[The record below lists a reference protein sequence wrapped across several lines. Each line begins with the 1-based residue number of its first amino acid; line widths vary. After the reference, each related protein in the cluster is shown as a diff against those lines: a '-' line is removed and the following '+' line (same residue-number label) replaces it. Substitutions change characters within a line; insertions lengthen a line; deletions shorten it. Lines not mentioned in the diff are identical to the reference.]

1 MDKTAFERLYSKIFT
16 IPKKRIS
23 VTLGVVTIALASL
36 LHGSYR
42 PFFAQRYF
50 FLGLLFIVLILAVGR
65 TINLAFNGRRVFFLA
80 FLLLLFIEVVDFIAC
95 SLGFRHLVALTP
107 AVISSFLTIILYFSS
122 EADEWS
128 VYLVSLGM
136 VLLLY
141 PFSYLSYDLS
151 LAPSIPFG
159 MLELSAGYGFIALA
173 GVGAGHAYLSFL
185 DTDQGFNVKSFFRAF
200 LLFWLTHNPRY
211 FEDRLNEVATRMQG
225 WVRCLSIGDVRLI
238 ANAFHPGPLRNVGGA
253 RLVHR
258 VLEQPGAMYLH
269 SASTHDRNLVSG
281 ADVDEVIQN
290 ISCGDRELQ
299 AHHPFSIDGD
309 EFTVTA
315 FPFDAFTLMVV
326 SGIQAIDDLP
336 PEVQEYAD
344 NLGEILIVDAHNA
357 YRKDYDVTPAQVE
370 EIKSLIR
377 RAAGIETEPV
387 PLACSFRKKA
397 VTTEN
402 ICGYLAL
409 LMLDYDGDRYAL
421 FMLDANN
428 IDLSFRHELEA
439 FFRERDIHPVV
450 VSTDNHTKTGMP
462 PALEYQPA
470 GAHSS
475 DISAV
480 FAFLEESDLATK
492 AASTI
497 RYGKQPVAVNVI
509 GGHFFDDLEATVRT
523 VGRQAVALFF
533 VVISLQFLL
542 AMLTGLALM

>member
-1 MDKTAFERLYSKIFT
+1 MDTTAFERFYSKIFT

-377 RAAGIETEPV
+377 RAAGIETANALIVTVTDDTEAIFITL
-387 PLACSFRKKA
+387 LARDLNPDLEIVVRANEAENRSKLVAAGADYVLPIATVSARMLAGTIMGEEIISYETQIEIVRTAAPNFAGKTVGAAEVGERTGCTILA
-397 VTTEN
+397 V
-402 ICGYLAL
+402 
-409 LMLDYDGDRYAL
+409 
-421 FMLDANN
+421 
-428 IDLSFRHELEA
+428 
-439 FFRERDIHPVV
+439 ERDGETHSEIDADFELRRDDALVV
-450 VSTDNHTKTGMP
+450 AGTDAGVERFR
-462 PALEYQPA
+462 ALA
-470 GAHSS
+470 G
-475 DISAV
+475 
-480 FAFLEESDLATK
+480 TP
-492 AASTI
+492 T
-497 RYGKQPVAVNVI
+497 
-509 GGHFFDDLEATVRT
+509 T
-523 VGRQAVALFF
+523 
-533 VVISLQFLL
+533 
-542 AMLTGLALM
+542 